1 MSLPRRLS
9 LNFFTADF
17 FPTSTVDFVE
27 KEGLLMVFLF
37 CVNDIRTLIL
47 TFCLF
52 TTAMGHVLASIF
64 EVKNS
69 MDVAQSLASKGKLND
84 REMLHFN
91 AAKALAGG

>member
-1 MSLPRRLS
+1 MSLPRLKLS

-27 KEGLLMVFLF
+27 KEGLF
-37 CVNDIRTLIL
+37 CVNDIMILIL

-91 AAKALAGG
+91 AAKALAAG

>member
-1 MSLPRRLS
+1 MSLPRLLS
-9 LNFFTADF
+9 QLFFTADF

-27 KEGLLMVFLF
+27 KEGLLTVFLF
-37 CVNDIRTLIL
+37 CVNDIILIL

-69 MDVAQSLASKGKLND
+69 MDVAQSLASKGKLNE

-91 AAKALAGG
+91 AAKALAAG

>member
-1 MSLPRRLS
+1 MSLPRLLS

-37 CVNDIRTLIL
+37 CVNDIILIL

-69 MDVAQSLASKGKLND
+69 MDVAQSLASKSKLND

-91 AAKALAGG
+91 AAKALAAG

>member
-1 MSLPRRLS
+1 MPRLLS

-27 KEGLLMVFLF
+27 KEGLLTVFLF
-37 CVNDIRTLIL
+37 CVNDIILIL

-91 AAKALAGG
+91 AAKALAAG

>member
-1 MSLPRRLS
+1 M
-9 LNFFTADF
+9 
-17 FPTSTVDFVE
+17 DFVE

-37 CVNDIRTLIL
+37 CINDIILIL

-91 AAKALAGG
+91 AAKALAAG

>member
-1 MSLPRRLS
+1 MSI
-9 LNFFTADF
+9 NFFTADF
-17 FPTSTVDFVE
+17 FPTSTVVFFE
-27 KEGLLMVFLF
+27 KEGLLTVFLF
-37 CVNDIRTLIL
+37 CVNDIILIL

-91 AAKALAGG
+91 AAKALAAG